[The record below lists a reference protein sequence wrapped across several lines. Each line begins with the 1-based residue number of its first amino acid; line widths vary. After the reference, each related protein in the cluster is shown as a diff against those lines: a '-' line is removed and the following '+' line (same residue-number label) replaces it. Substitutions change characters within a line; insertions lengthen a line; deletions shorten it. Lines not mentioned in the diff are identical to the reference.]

1 MIGVTGANG
10 LLGSFIVRKLIDENA
25 RFVAFKRKT
34 ADTSLLADVNDFIEW
49 REMDLLD
56 PVSMEGALSGV
67 NSVIH
72 AGARVSFSPRQAE
85 WVSRVN
91 TEGTRN
97 LVNSCLAQNISRFV
111 FISSVGALGRTK
123 GQTTIDEQNKWVES
137 AQQSVYA
144 TSKYYAELEV
154 FRGQEEGLKTVILNP
169 SVILAPADWT
179 KSSAQLFR
187 YVWEERRFY
196 IEGSLNYV
204 DVRDVAAAVWQLLN
218 SGMEN
223 ERFIISAGEVS
234 FKEFFDAVA
243 RRFNR
248 RPPMVKLS
256 RNLLKIVANLEGL
269 SARMRR
275 SEPLITPETARLAGS
290 RFQFQ
295 NHKIKKLLAF
305 EFHALEDTL
314 DWCCQYYLQKFAA
327 KKG

>member
-10 LLGSFIVRKLIDENA
+10 LLGSFIIRKLIDENA
-25 RFVAFKRKT
+25 PFVAFKRKT
-34 ADTSLLADVNDFIEW
+34 ADVSLLSDVQGQIEW
-49 REMDLLD
+49 RELDLLD
-56 PVSMEGALSGV
+56 PVSMETALQEV
-67 NSVIH
+67 TSVIH
-72 AGARVSFSPRQAE
+72 AAARVSFSPREAE
-85 WVSRVN
+85 WIARVN

-97 LVNSCLAQNISRFV
+97 LVNACLAQDIRRFV

-123 GQTTIDEQNKWVES
+123 GQTSIDEQNKWVES
-137 AQQSVYA
+137 AQHSAYA
-144 TSKYYAELEV
+144 TSKYHAELEV
-154 FRGQEEGLKTVILNP
+154 FRGQEEGLNSVILNP

-187 YVWEERRFY
+187 YVWEERRFF

-204 DVRDVAAAVWQLLN
+204 DVRDVAAATWRLLN

-234 FKEFFDAVA
+234 FKEFFDATA

-248 RPPMVKLS
+248 RPPMIKLS
-256 RNLLKIVANLEGL
+256 QNLLKIVTGLEAL
-269 SARMRR
+269 RARIRR
-275 SEPLITPETARLAGS
+275 SDPLITPETARLAGS

-295 NHKIKKLLAF
+295 NHKIKKLLQF
-305 EFHALEDTL
+305 EFHTLEDTL
-314 DWCCQYYLQKFAA
+314 DWCCQYYMQKFAP